1 MGNCIIR
8 RSHKLDN
15 LFVII
20 DYNKL
25 QGFGSTNKILN
36 LEPLKSKFQS
46 FNWNVDQVDGHNVKQ
61 IIKSLNKLNKKIRNQ
76 I

>member
-1 MGNCIIR
+1 MGNCIIC

-25 QGFGSTNKILN
+25 QGLVQQIKFKFRTFKI
-36 LEPLKSKFQS
+36 KISK
-46 FNWNVDQVDGHNVKQ
+46 
-61 IIKSLNKLNKKIRNQ
+61 L
-76 I
+76 